1 MTVQTFTEGRLLME
15 TNELHEFKQAI
26 RGIERE
32 FFLKLRQ
39 ETESCGVTL
48 SQRHIITEIGERKE
62 TSIVEL
68 SSVLGLDPSTLSR
81 NINNMVNL
89 SLVSRYVRPNDRR
102 YVTLTLTEKGQAIYD
117 TLNAIYSDHYEKIF
131 ELIPQENQ
139 RQVIDSFEMFYD
151 ATQELKYRSN
161 SFKECT
167 E

>member
-1 MTVQTFTEGRLLME
+1 ME
-15 TNELHEFKQAI
+15 TKELHEFKLAI
-26 RGIERE
+26 RGLERE
-32 FFLKLRQ
+32 FFLKLKQ

-89 SLVSRYVRPNDRR
+89 GLVNRYVKPKDRR
-102 YVTLTLTEKGQAIYD
+102 YVILELTEKGQAIYD
-117 TLNAIYSDHYEKIF
+117 TLNTIYNEHYKKIF
-131 ELIPQENQ
+131 ELIPEENQ
-139 RQVIDSFEMFYD
+139 RQVIESFELFYD
-151 ATQELKYRSN
+151 ATQEFKYRSN
-161 SFKECT
+161 SFSECT

>member
-1 MTVQTFTEGRLLME
+1 ME
-15 TNELHEFKQAI
+15 TKELHEFKQAI
-26 RGIERE
+26 RGLERE
-32 FFLKLRQ
+32 FFLKLKQ
-39 ETESCGVTL
+39 ETERCGVTL
-48 SQRHIITEIGERKE
+48 SQRHIITEIGERRE

-89 SLVSRYVRPNDRR
+89 GLVNRYISPKDRR
-102 YVTLTLTEKGQAIYD
+102 YVSLTLTEKGQAVYD
-117 TLNAIYSDHYEKIF
+117 TINTIYNDLYKKIF
-131 ELIPQENQ
+131 EFIPEEKQG
-139 RQVIDSFEMFYD
+139 QVIESFGLFYD

>member
-1 MTVQTFTEGRLLME
+1 MFME
-15 TNELHEFKQAI
+15 TKELHEFKQAI
-26 RGIERE
+26 RGLERE
-32 FFLKLRQ
+32 FFLKLKQ

-68 SSVLGLDPSTLSR
+68 SSILGLDPSTLSR
-81 NINNMVNL
+81 NISNMVNL
-89 SLVSRYVRPNDRR
+89 GLVNRYVTPKDRR

-117 TLNAIYSDHYEKIF
+117 TINTIYNSYYNKIF
-131 ELIPQENQ
+131 ELIPEENQ
-139 RQVIDSFEMFYD
+139 MQVINSFELFYD

>member
-1 MTVQTFTEGRLLME
+1 MLME
-15 TNELHEFKQAI
+15 TKELHEFKQAI
-26 RGIERE
+26 RGLERE
-32 FFLKLRQ
+32 FFLKLKQ

-89 SLVSRYVRPNDRR
+89 GLVNRYVKPKDRR
-102 YVTLTLTEKGQAIYD
+102 YVTLTLTEKGQAIYE
-117 TLNAIYSDHYEKIF
+117 TLNTIYNNHYKRIF
-131 ELIPQENQ
+131 ELIPEENQ
-139 RQVIDSFEMFYD
+139 RQIIESFELFYD

>member
-1 MTVQTFTEGRLLME
+1 LLME
-15 TNELHEFKQAI
+15 TKELHEFKQAI
-26 RGIERE
+26 RGLERE
-32 FFLKLRQ
+32 FFLKLKQ

-89 SLVSRYVRPNDRR
+89 GLVNRYVKPKDRR
-102 YVTLTLTEKGQAIYD
+102 YVTLTLTEKGQAIYE
-117 TLNAIYSDHYEKIF
+117 TLNTIYNNHYKRIF
-131 ELIPQENQ
+131 ELIPEENQ
-139 RQVIDSFEMFYD
+139 RQIIESFELFYD

>member
-1 MTVQTFTEGRLLME
+1 ME